1 MSIFGTPAFQSGGV
15 RFLTSLPAG
24 AVNTATGDLIIVGVA
39 WSDSG
44 TITGVADTAMNS
56 YTPLT
61 AATGSLGNVGAQQFW
76 YCIGATA
83 NAANVVTA
91 TESFAN
97 NYSTIAVW
105 DVPVTGVPL
114 FDAQSAQGGLGTGN
128 TGNITT
134 AGADEFIAAFAI
146 DGVGTDSYARAGSYT
161 FDGDYGTFSGA
172 CHGYL
177 VAPVVASPLDI
188 FSSVPGDALT
198 LAVGFRATV
207 TNLAVAINFR
217 VVLVQN

>member
-15 RFLTSLPAG
+15 RSLTSLPAG

-44 TITGVADTAMNS
+44 TITAVNDTALNT
-56 YTPLT
+56 YVPLT
-61 AATGSLGNVGAQQFW
+61 AATGDLGGTGAQQFW

-83 NAANVVTA
+83 NAANIVTA

-105 DVPVTGVPL
+105 DVPVTAVPL
-114 FDAQSAQGGLGTGN
+114 FDAQSAQGAGGTGN

-134 AGADEFIAAFAI
+134 VGADEFIAAFAV
-146 DGVGTDSYARAGSYT
+146 DGQGTDSYTRAGSYT
-161 FDGDYGTFSGA
+161 LDGSYGTFSGA

-177 VAPVVASPLDI
+177 VAPVTASPLSI
-188 FSSVPGDALT
+188 FASVPGGALT
-198 LAVGFRATV
+198 MGVGFKAPV
-207 TNLAVAINFR
+207 TNLASAVNFG